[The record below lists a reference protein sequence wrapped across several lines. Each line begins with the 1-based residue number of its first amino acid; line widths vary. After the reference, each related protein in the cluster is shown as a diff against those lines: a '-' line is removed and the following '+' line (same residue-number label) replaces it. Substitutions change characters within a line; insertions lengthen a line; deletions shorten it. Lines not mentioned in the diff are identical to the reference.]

1 MKIYQ
6 ITQAK
11 SYNQYKNTHRQN
23 SLNNAMSSPNQNNQN
38 CSFNFKGVNEFA
50 SSTKKNAKKV
60 VNQVVDSVFT
70 AADKVQ
76 KKVNHIY
83 NKILDKSTK
92 SLKPKKAE
100 KQVEP
105 IAIKTAESIIPQP
118 NFSMDYDRVL
128 SDLEKI
134 ETIDKKWVKNNTP
147 ALKAAFGYK
156 DAEMSDHFFD
166 IQVSEINRDR
176 SKYIQAVKEFQT
188 DEKAKYINKIWDEFL
203 DVNPPFKPVNKEK
216 NILGL
221 QALQKYGTREDMLK
235 LSKRYQLSEDS
246 DIMKEYAKLVG
257 IVGKVDDCLPIL
269 AKIGRKD
276 VSYTES
282 TLSEMLKT
290 LKILMVDKSAPKYWV
305 NFDYHKYT
313 KLEKLTTHTN
323 KDISDNAKAITK
335 RIVDDNPWMLE

>member
-1 MKIYQ
+1 MTISPVSFKSSFNNIMPAAPTEWVTPTTGSLPQ
-6 ITQAK
+6 IQKAEAQRKKQQNQKYILAGTAALVILAAALAKRKAIGKFFKNIFKKEKPQTPSPAAGQAK
-11 SYNQYKNTHRQN
+11 PKIE
-23 SLNNAMSSPNQNNQN
+23 LPKPNFTVGKENPEQ
-38 CSFNFKGVNEFA
+38 FA
-50 SSTKKNAKKV
+50 KE
-60 VNQVVDSVFT
+60 
-70 AADKVQ
+70 
-76 KKVNHIY
+76 
-83 NKILDKSTK
+83 
-92 SLKPKKAE
+92 KAE
-100 KQVEP
+100 
-105 IAIKTAESIIPQP
+105 
-118 NFSMDYDRVL
+118 
-128 SDLEKI
+128 
-134 ETIDKKWVKNNTP
+134 
-147 ALKAAFGYK
+147 
-156 DAEMSDHFFD
+156 
-166 IQVSEINRDR
+166 
-176 SKYIQAVKEFQT
+176 
-188 DEKAKYINKIWDEFL
+188 YINKIWDEFL

>member
-1 MKIYQ
+1 MEISP
-6 ITQAK
+6 ITT
-11 SYNQYKNTHRQN
+11 NNNKNTNFRSN
-23 SLNNAMSSPNQNNQN
+23 S
-38 CSFNFKGVNEFA
+38 
-50 SSTKKNAKKV
+50 V
-60 VNQVVDSVFT
+60 VN
-70 AADKVQ
+70 AIKDKVQ
-76 KKVNHIY
+76 KEPVKTAVIGGSSLLVLIVALAKRKSIGKFFKN
-83 NKILDKSTK
+83 ILKKEKPQTPSPAAGQV
-92 SLKPKKAE
+92 KPKIELPKPNFTAGKENPEQFTKEKAE
-100 KQVEP
+100 
-105 IAIKTAESIIPQP
+105 
-118 NFSMDYDRVL
+118 
-128 SDLEKI
+128 
-134 ETIDKKWVKNNTP
+134 
-147 ALKAAFGYK
+147 
-156 DAEMSDHFFD
+156 
-166 IQVSEINRDR
+166 
-176 SKYIQAVKEFQT
+176 
-188 DEKAKYINKIWDEFL
+188 YINKIWDEFL